1 MKSSSTICTAI
12 GPCATDML
20 ALFGLFGL
28 FSATFLAARLIPAQS
43 EAVLAGR
50 RSWEMRWHA
59 ELPIF
64 EYINGFYHP

>member
-1 MKSSSTICTAI
+1 
-12 GPCATDML
+12 ML